1 MPQDHNILS
10 KENEKDP
17 KGMKWYPRHIRTA
30 QNSTITS
37 ASRFIRDVL
46 SL

>member
-1 MPQDHNILS
+1 MPQDYNILS
-10 KENEKDP
+10 KEKDP